1 MAYAHTV
8 GAIRRDELRRQEAEL
23 RRAAE
28 AARLV
33 SPLRRPRR
41 RRAA

>member
-1 MAYAHTV
+1 MAWIPMSHTM
-8 GAIRRDELRRQEAEL
+8 RRDEIRHQEREL

-28 AARLV
+28 VARLV